1 MVCCVGSETSNVW
14 QAVKIVLHPFHLKL
28 IGTTHNNLQPQATS
42 MEFMCHCVI
51 EPLTAIVTMQRKEVE
66 YALRAIPLG
75 GFVAF
80 PDDDPKLAEKY
91 PKDDPNLLKN
101 RPIKDRA
108 LVISAGIIANCIFA
122 FSILCAQV
130 CFVGT

>member
-1 MVCCVGSETSNVW
+1 MLHSSILLVVQTAVADVVSTVQQICTALDQQPCICVCMAQG
-14 QAVKIVLHPFHLKL
+14 KD
-28 IGTTHNNLQPQATS
+28 
-42 MEFMCHCVI
+42 
-51 EPLTAIVTMQRKEVE
+51 VE

-122 FSILCAQV
+122 FSLLLTQVNLPLRYGPYYHIRQGQLCSS
-130 CFVGT
+130 

>member
-1 MVCCVGSETSNVW
+1 
-14 QAVKIVLHPFHLKL
+14 
-28 IGTTHNNLQPQATS
+28 
-42 MEFMCHCVI
+42 
-51 EPLTAIVTMQRKEVE
+51 MQRKDVE

-130 CFVGT
+130 R

>member
-1 MVCCVGSETSNVW
+1 MCKHIASADELPVILSMSHGASAPCMKSLTINPLPC
-14 QAVKIVLHPFHLKL
+14 H
-28 IGTTHNNLQPQATS
+28 GTQHMLQG
-42 MEFMCHCVI
+42 
-51 EPLTAIVTMQRKEVE
+51 KDVE

-80 PDDDPKLAEKY
+80 PDDDPKLIEKY

-122 FSILCAQV
+122 FSILLTQV
-130 CFVGT
+130 CLPAHLQTPFVVVSSLLL

>member
-1 MVCCVGSETSNVW
+1 
-14 QAVKIVLHPFHLKL
+14 
-28 IGTTHNNLQPQATS
+28 
-42 MEFMCHCVI
+42 
-51 EPLTAIVTMQRKEVE
+51 MQRKEVE

-130 CFVGT
+130 CFASGTTKLARICGSEWQEAWHDLTSIVVLNVVRTSLALPMFAHL

>member
-1 MVCCVGSETSNVW
+1 MRSQVSHCAAQGCL
-14 QAVKIVLHPFHLKL
+14 LHSLCSVVYRASQGPD
-28 IGTTHNNLQPQATS
+28 
-42 MEFMCHCVI
+42 
-51 EPLTAIVTMQRKEVE
+51 VE

-80 PDDDPKLAEKY
+80 PDDDPKLVEKY

-101 RPIKDRA
+101 RPVKDRA

-122 FSILCAQV
+122 FSILLAQV
-130 CFVGT
+130 CHPSDNV

>member
-1 MVCCVGSETSNVW
+1 MPHFCC
-14 QAVKIVLHPFHLKL
+14 AF
-28 IGTTHNNLQPQATS
+28 PQG
-42 MEFMCHCVI
+42 
-51 EPLTAIVTMQRKEVE
+51 KDVE
-66 YALRAIPLG
+66 YAIRAIPLG

-80 PDDDPKLAEKY
+80 PDDDPKLVEKY

-122 FSILCAQV
+122 FSLLLTQV
-130 CFVGT
+130 CLLSLTFLPLGRLSSP

>member
-1 MVCCVGSETSNVW
+1 MLY
-14 QAVKIVLHPFHLKL
+14 AL
-28 IGTTHNNLQPQATS
+28 
-42 MEFMCHCVI
+42 
-51 EPLTAIVTMQRKEVE
+51 QRKEVE
-66 YALRAIPLG
+66 YAIRAIPLG

-80 PDDDPKLAEKY
+80 PDDDPKLADKY
-91 PKDDPNLLKN
+91 PKDDPDLMKN

-130 CFVGT
+130 QSLSAPVQQLASQPQLAEFRTETLLGTPDGPLGIQVVHGKLLLSKCGP

>member
-1 MVCCVGSETSNVW
+1 MYC
-14 QAVKIVLHPFHLKL
+14 A
-28 IGTTHNNLQPQATS
+28 LQGPD
-42 MEFMCHCVI
+42 
-51 EPLTAIVTMQRKEVE
+51 VE

-80 PDDDPKLAEKY
+80 PDDDPKLVEKY

-101 RPIKDRA
+101 RPVKDRA

-122 FSILCAQV
+122 FSILLAQV
-130 CFVGT
+130 CHSSDKDLQSFQSLATCEMPLTWLLLNSTDMQRLVKVHQLVKSYHALVSRTACCCVCK

>member
-1 MVCCVGSETSNVW
+1 MPFSVHPYVHQRSHQLQTRVL
-14 QAVKIVLHPFHLKL
+14 VLH
-28 IGTTHNNLQPQATS
+28 TS
-42 MEFMCHCVI
+42 DK
-51 EPLTAIVTMQRKEVE
+51 TARVMALDGLLQRKEVE

-130 CFVGT
+130 

>member
-1 MVCCVGSETSNVW
+1 M
-14 QAVKIVLHPFHLKL
+14 
-28 IGTTHNNLQPQATS
+28 LQG
-42 MEFMCHCVI
+42 
-51 EPLTAIVTMQRKEVE
+51 KDVE

-80 PDDDPKLAEKY
+80 PDDDPKLIEKY

-122 FSILCAQV
+122 FSILLTQVRLIACLQTLVYSCINLLLNVNAGKRGCVCARACVRV
-130 CFVGT
+130 CVCVCVSVCVE